1 MIPPQGA
8 AMGEFRKSL
17 VDFIIVTIPGLL
29 LYFLGWV
36 YLSYYLSQFQI
47 NPSEL
52 KLDFSTIFT
61 YSYIP
66 IYNTI
71 GGGLLLV
78 SLAVLVF
85 VIMLFTIFTN
95 IYDII
100 VDKTLYLWYWIWG
113 LLTRRVK
120 WLQYR
125 PISRFNSTCQTVYF
139 TIIWLLVLIVFLNL
153 ALVRF
158 ARWTAAQAVNDRWN
172 TPGQRVAVVLTESEP
187 KFTIGTLPDISE
199 ETQITRTVPVTDW
212 VDNLTKCENR
222 FALVPIIADDS
233 TSFFLCKSSERDISE
248 NLIDEGDI
256 YEITKE
262 KGLVLS
268 RHVSKGETK

>member
-1 MIPPQGA
+1 
-8 AMGEFRKSL
+8 MGEFRKSL

-71 GGGLLLV
+71 GGGILLA
-78 SLAVLVF
+78 SLAVLVL
-85 VIMLFTIFTN
+85 VAMLLIIFTN
-95 IYDII
+95 VSDII
-100 VDKTLYLWYWIWG
+100 VAKSLHVWYWIWH

-125 PISRFNSTCQTVYF
+125 PVSRFTSTCQTVYF
-139 TIIWLLVLIVFLNL
+139 TIIWLLVLMVFLNL

-172 TPGQRVAVVLTESEP
+172 TPGQRVAVVLTESESDP
-187 KFTIGTLPDISE
+187 KFTMGTLPGIPE
-199 ETQITRTVPVTDW
+199 ETKITRTVPV
-212 VDNLTKCENR
+212 
-222 FALVPIIADDS
+222 
-233 TSFFLCKSSERDISE
+233 
-248 NLIDEGDI
+248 
-256 YEITKE
+256 
-262 KGLVLS
+262 
-268 RHVSKGETK
+268 